1 MNSDDLICA
10 FLYDLFNPSGSYAYF
25 YSKNGRF
32 ILNKLIWNRLVNEE
46 LIKTS
51 KEAIGW
57 LKMFN
62 YIMNNL
68 NTNAKQTN

>member
-10 FLYDLFNPSGSYAYF
+10 FLYDLFNPSDSYAYF
-25 YSKNGRF
+25 YSKKWRF
-32 ILNKLIWNRLVNEE
+32 ILNKLIWNWLVNKD